1 MMLRTSRALSGIS
14 IPKAFSTARTEASAC
29 TVVQTPQIR
38 CAQIH
43 ASRGSRPR
51 RISSIPRNIVPEL
64 HASVTR
70 PPLTSVSM
78 RRWPSMRVT
87 GSITTR
93 AISVHLR
100 RRLLFRLLFEHVLF
114 LPGEV
119 VADHMADGVSGG
131 RRSHAGHDGPAN
143 LACRHVDAK
152 AGRMRQP
159 LVERRF
165 RIPESWGSARNT
177 SVPRL
182 HRPARRIVP
191 AGRRAVVVRLGSL
204 AAHLEEAPSFAMALV
219 TPCLYITPGVVMRA
233 PLAL

>member
-100 RRLLFRLLFEHVLF
+100 RLLRLGFLFNHLLVLFR
-114 LPGEV
+114 EV
-119 VADHMADGVSGG
+119 IAHNVADGMCGGG
-131 RRSHAGHDGPAN
+131 RGDRGNHRPAN
-143 LACRHVDAK
+143 L
-152 AGRMRQP
+152 
-159 LVERRF
+159 
-165 RIPESWGSARNT
+165 
-177 SVPRL
+177 
-182 HRPARRIVP
+182 
-191 AGRRAVVVRLGSL
+191 
-204 AAHLEEAPSFAMALV
+204 
-219 TPCLYITPGVVMRA
+219 PGGHIHA
-233 PLAL
+233 